1 MADVDDDKSSRESAE
16 VSTTRWPLRL
26 ARAGQITKS
35 EPQTTCYRPAR
46 DSGHGASS
54 DAPPQRM
61 RGRSSGA
68 AVCGGTTAR
77 VGQVALDHSDDQPNK
92 KNKEDGGSNPE
103 NALISSGR
111 QSISSCYEDVGRAA
125 LSALIKLP
133 DRRIA

>member
-54 DAPPQRM
+54 DAAPQRV

-68 AVCGGTTAR
+68 AVCGGTTATTN
-77 VGQVALDHSDDQPNK
+77 PIK
-92 KNKEDGGSNPE
+92 KIRRRKQSREPPDLVWE
-103 NALISSGR
+103 AIDLIM
-111 QSISSCYEDVGRAA
+111 
-125 LSALIKLP
+125 L
-133 DRRIA
+133 